1 MLYVYNFFEYY
12 GEEVKINEK
21 DLQRLKPFGIE
32 NCYIADTDNII
43 IEGKNPRIKLLQ
55 DFIISGGFF
64 ECGEFLELDTI
75 LLNKKIE
82 VPKEIAITLLYDD
95 LRSGEDS
102 AFADDIFNAENPAE
116 KIEKIIRELTLDVV
130 KMVIDNLKSGLNRL
144 NADGF
149 EWK

>member
-12 GEEVKINEK
+12 GEEVKINEE

-55 DFIISGGFF
+55 DFIIDGGFF

-82 VPKEIAITLLYDD
+82 VPKEIAVTLLYDD
-95 LRSGEDS
+95 LRADDSS
-102 AFADDIFNAENPAE
+102 AFRDDIFNAENPAE
-116 KIEKIIRELTLDVV
+116 RIEKIIRELTLDVV
-130 KMVIDNLKSGLNRL
+130 EMVIDNLKSGLNRL